1 MARRSTDGWVET
13 QRYLR
18 ALASWTAVAGRA
30 VHETTDWSG
39 LCKPRVLL
47 DSDGLSKLSFTYYI
61 RRLYP
66 FLERL

>member
-13 QRYLR
+13 QRYPTGARELDGQ
-18 ALASWTAVAGRA
+18 SC
-30 VHETTDWSG
+30 ETTDWSG
-39 LCKPRVLL
+39 LCKPRVLV
-47 DSDGLSKLSFTYYI
+47 DSDGLSKLSFTYHI